1 MKSNRQTIRKALIRY
16 FQACDTINGE
26 MLIEY
31 AAECAKLPTEPVS
44 ASDKALVTRY
54 LRKLRV
60 DGELNYEYTNGV
72 YKKLQK

>member
-54 LRKLRV
+54 LRKLRA
-60 DGELNYEYTNGV
+60 DGELSYEYSGGI
-72 YKKLQK
+72 YKKLKT

>member
-31 AAECAKLPTEPVS
+31 ACECAKLPTEPVS
-44 ASDKALVTRY
+44 VSDKALVTRY
-54 LRKLRV
+54 LRKLRA
-60 DGELNYEYTNGV
+60 DGVINYEFINGV
-72 YKKLQK
+72 YKNLTI